1 LANSLSIKII
11 LHVPTLIMVYAM
23 TDVTAMNKIAKII
36 FITIRFNLS
45 FLFFIKSDINSALVN

>member
-23 TDVTAMNKIAKII
+23 TDATAMNKIAKII
-36 FITIRFNLS
+36 FITIRFN
-45 FLFFIKSDINSALVN
+45 